1 MVVATLMIAAV
12 TSART
17 QLTVRRVFG
26 VALAST
32 IALASRLHAQPWREQ
47 ATHVGTTARIMIV
60 GTRPDDED
68 NALIAWL
75 SRARHIETAYLSL
88 TRGEAGRNVAGAE
101 RNATL
106 AVVRTAEL
114 LAERQLDGAHQY
126 FTRAYDIG
134 ATAKD
139 TLVAAAGPRDSVL
152 IDMVS
157 VIRAFRPHVVIAL
170 ALADSGDDAARRY
183 TARLLA
189 SAFTIAADTLLM
201 PSRTSGRLPAWSVAR
216 LFTRVDSARVGNA
229 RSLRVDVG
237 EFDRTEGRSYA
248 EIGAR
253 IRRLQRTHGVT
264 PAPALGASPRWLRLD
279 SARVG
284 GEASLFGTLDTTFL
298 RLRPAVRPEFVS
310 QFDTLAVALGTLTS
324 QAARVDADSLA
335 TRLAM
340 IVRLAISLR
349 VEQEC
354 RDVATVPMC
363 SGAEGDLAV
372 SLHSIRERASS
383 ALLDAAGIV
392 IDGNVERELVA
403 AGDSAGV
410 VLTVHNGGGLP
421 ITLKRLALSA
431 EGRMSVVLRDTNVVV
446 APSATNRWNAQ
457 MRFLSPTYHWWQ
469 INGLVERT
477 LLQKTLASN
486 QNPVVPQQLMGED
499 RIRASSI
506 EATILIAGV
515 EVPVIVKPLAY
526 RSATALRGDTRHPV
540 IGVPETSLLF
550 ERSAEYERAGMSVD
564 RLFRVF
570 VQNARST
577 ADTVAVSLMLPMGL
591 RPDSASKTVPLPPF
605 SARNVFFRLQGALP
619 MGSHTIEA
627 SAHSVAAK
635 PPDAQSGATREF
647 TLGVVINDY
656 PHIPSQHFVRFAKD
670 RVESLNLRLPTPFRA
685 AYIRGTEDL
694 RPAFQQLRL
703 SVQALDLALVPVADL
718 SNVTAVLIGA
728 GALRSD
734 ASFLAVPAL
743 RAFMQRGGVVVVLPG
758 GRELS
763 RSPLFP
769 YPVDFR
775 DAVPDDDTRGSD
787 LQFVDERSPLFNFP
801 NVIKSSELESW
812 GGDRNCSFSQNLY
825 AQYTVPLVVTDAER
839 TYVRPSVLI
848 APVGK
853 GRIVVT
859 SLCLAQQ
866 LEGAQAGAAKLLVNM
881 LSMRGAPR

>member
-1 MVVATLMIAAV
+1 MRAAV
-12 TSART
+12 TTIRLHVI
-17 QLTVRRVFG
+17 QLRAV
-26 VALAST
+26 VALLAATLAVASH
-32 IALASRLHAQPWREQ
+32 LHAQSWREQ
-47 ATHVGTTARIMIV
+47 ATHIGTTARVLTV

-75 SRARHIETAYLSL
+75 SRGRHVETAYLSL

-114 LAERQLDGAHQY
+114 LGERQLDGAHQY
-126 FTRAYDIG
+126 FSRAYDIG
-134 ATAKD
+134 ATNKD
-139 TLVAAAGPRDSVL
+139 TVVATAWPRDSVL

-157 VIRAFRPHVVIAL
+157 VIRAFRPHVIIAL
-170 ALADSGDDAARRY
+170 ASADSGDDAARRY

-189 SAFTIAADTLLM
+189 TAFAVAADTLLM
-201 PSRTSGRLPAWSVAR
+201 PSRTSGRLPAWSASR
-216 LFTRVDSARVGNA
+216 LLTLVDTTRAGNTRVI
-229 RSLRVDVG
+229 RVDLG
-237 EFDRTEGRSYA
+237 EFDRSEGRSYA
-248 EIGAR
+248 EIGAE
-253 IRRLQRTHGVT
+253 IRRVQRTQGIT
-264 PAPALGASPRWLRLD
+264 PAPALGPSTRVLRLD

-284 GEASLFGTLDTTFL
+284 GESSLFGTLDTTFL
-298 RLRPAVRPEFVS
+298 RLRPAVRTDFLP
-310 QFDTLAVALGTLTS
+310 QFDTLAVALGTLTTQS
-324 QAARVDADSLA
+324 ARVDADSLSN
-335 TRLAM
+335 RLAM
-340 IVRLAISLR
+340 VVRLAIALR
-349 VEQEC
+349 LEQNC

-363 SGAEGDLAV
+363 AGAEGDLAV
-372 SLHSIRERASS
+372 SLKSIRERATS

-410 VLTVHNGGGLP
+410 ALTVYNGGGLP
-421 ITLKRLALSA
+421 IILQRLALSA
-431 EGRMSVVLRDTNVVV
+431 EGRLSVVLRDTNVVL
-446 APSATNRWNAQ
+446 APGATNRWNAQ

-499 RIRASSI
+499 RIRGSSI

-515 EVPVIVKPLAY
+515 QVPVIVKPLSY
-526 RSATALRGDTRHPV
+526 RSATALRGDTKHPV

-550 ERSAEYERAGMSVD
+550 ERGGEYERAGMSVD

-577 ADTVAVSLMLPMGL
+577 ADTVVVSLDVPMGL
-591 RPDSASKTVPLPPF
+591 RPDSVLKTVPLPPF
-605 SARNVFFRLQGALP
+605 SARNVFFRLHGALP
-619 MGSHTIEA
+619 MGTHTITA
-627 SAHSVAAK
+627 GARSVAAK
-635 PPDAQSGATREF
+635 PPDTQPGAPREF
-647 TLGVVINDY
+647 SLGVVINEY

-670 RVESLNLRLPTPFRA
+670 RIESLNLKLPTPFRV

-694 RPAFQQLRL
+694 RPAFLQLRL
-703 SVQALDLALVPVADL
+703 SVQSLDLALVPVADL
-718 SNVTAVLIGA
+718 TNVTAVLVGA

-758 GRELS
+758 TRELA

-769 YPVDFR
+769 FPVDFR
-775 DAVPDDDTRGSD
+775 EAAGADEARGAD
-787 LQFVDERSPLFNFP
+787 LQFVDEQSPLFSYP

-812 GGDRNCSFSQNLY
+812 NGDRNCSFSQSLY
-825 AQYTVPLVVTDAER
+825 AQYTVPLVVTDAAR
-839 TYVRPSVLI
+839 NYVTPSVLI

-853 GRIVVT
+853 GRVVVT

-881 LSMRGAPR
+881 LSAPPRGR